1 MKLSWDCEIRFEEVF
16 QQNTNKEYEY
26 EYKHE
31 YEYEYEFWL
40 SSMVKP
46 RKYDIFV
53 CISYIE

>member
-31 YEYEYEFWL
+31 YEYEYEYEFCMTFL
-40 SSMVKP
+40 
-46 RKYDIFV
+46 FV
-53 CISYIE
+53 